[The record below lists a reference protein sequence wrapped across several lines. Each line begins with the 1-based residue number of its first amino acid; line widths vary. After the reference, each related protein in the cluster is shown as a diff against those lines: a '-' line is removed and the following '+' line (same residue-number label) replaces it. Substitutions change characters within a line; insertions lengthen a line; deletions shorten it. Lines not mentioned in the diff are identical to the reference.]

1 MTGTGA
7 GEAKVSDSLALRV
20 EEHVALFLRT
30 LRDSGLLITAP
41 KQLDFLRSIESIAP
55 TSERELYWIG
65 LATLTTSHRDGEIY
79 DPIFE
84 QFFLASGAREEPES
98 APDSVPDPEPDEQR
112 APGAG
117 GSDDSEC
124 AAADGDQGL
133 EASTAELG
141 RRRSFAATSARDRD
155 VMHRIARDLPA
166 ALPKTRARRRRTG
179 HRGQWVDLRRTYARC
194 RQTYGEVVA
203 LHWKHRPLLERRVLL
218 MIDVSGS
225 MKQQSADYLRFAHV
239 VVDVCA
245 RSEVFTFGTRLTRI
259 TKALQTP
266 DVDSALAALSNI
278 VLDADGGTRIG
289 DSLVEFLS
297 NTRFVTM
304 ARDAVVIIV
313 SDGLER
319 GDCRP
324 MAESVARLGLLGHRL
339 YWWSPLA
346 CDPSYRPIT
355 RGMAACCAHIHL
367 ISGVD
372 DLKSAH
378 RRISEGLGGSGHR
391 TAREHTHVRA

>member
-1 MTGTGA
+1 MTGTWA
-7 GEAKVSDSLALRV
+7 GEAKASGAPASWI
-20 EEHVALFLRT
+20 EEHLARFLRT
-30 LRDSGLLITAP
+30 LRESGLSVTAP
-41 KQLDFLRSIESIAP
+41 KQLDFLRAIESVAP

-65 LATLTTSHRDGEIY
+65 LATLTTSRRDGEIY
-79 DPIFE
+79 DPVFAH
-84 QFFLASGAREEPES
+84 FFLASDLSVGPEPALEPE
-98 APDSVPDPEPDEQR
+98 PEPEPEEQR
-112 APGAG
+112 APGSG
-117 GSDDSEC
+117 GSNDSELSD
-124 AAADGDQGL
+124 ADGDQGL

-141 RRRSFAATSARDRD
+141 HRRVFAATSAHDRD
-155 VMHRIARDLPA
+155 VMDRIARDLPA
-166 ALPKTRARRRRTG
+166 AMLKTRARRRRAG

-203 LHWKHRPLLERRVLL
+203 LHWKHRPMLERRVLL

-239 VVDVCA
+239 LVDVCE
-245 RSEVFTFGTRLTRI
+245 RGEVFTFGTRLTRV

-266 DVDSALAALSNI
+266 DVDSALAALSTM

-297 NTRFVTM
+297 NARFVTM
-304 ARDAVVIIV
+304 ARDAVVIII

-324 MAESVARLGLLGHRL
+324 MSESVARLRLLGHRL

-355 RGMAACCAHIHL
+355 RGMAACCAHIDM

-372 DLKSAH
+372 DLESTH
-378 RRISEGLGGSGHR
+378 RRISEGLGGSGTR
-391 TAREHTHVRA
+391 TAREHSHV